1 MDVST
6 ATSVGDITSLSV
18 SFRRS
23 LRASNLSERTIRTY
37 LEAVDLFG
45 RFLATTG
52 MPTEVANIRREHVE
66 AFIEHLLSLWKPATA
81 NNRYRALQAF
91 FKWAVEE
98 GEVHE
103 SPMAKMRP
111 PKVPE
116 TLPPVLTDPELR
128 ALLEACT
135 GTQFEDRRDTALIR
149 LLLDTGARVAEV
161 ANLRLD
167 DLDLDS
173 GEVTVLGKGRRER
186 HLYLGTKAVKAVD
199 RYLRARA
206 SHAYSEEPWL
216 WLGQKG
222 HVTDSGIRQ
231 LLERR
236 GIEAGI
242 GAVNPHRFRHTFS
255 HKWLSAGG
263 SEADLM
269 RLTGW
274 RTRAMVTRYAA
285 SAADER
291 AKSAHR
297 PLSPG
302 DRL

>member
-1 MDVST
+1 
-6 ATSVGDITSLSV
+6 
-18 SFRRS
+18 
-23 LRASNLSERTIRTY
+23 
-37 LEAVDLFG
+37 
-45 RFLATTG
+45 
-52 MPTEVANIRREHVE
+52 MPSRVADIRREHVE
-66 AFIEHLLSLWKPATA
+66 SFIEHLLGLWKPATA

-98 GEVHE
+98 GEIHE
-103 SPMAKMRP
+103 SPMSKMRP

-116 TLPPVLTDPELR
+116 TLPPVLSDDELR
-128 ALLEACT
+128 ALLSAAS
-135 GTQFEDRRDTALIR
+135 GAGFEDRRDTALIR
-149 LLLDTGARVAEV
+149 TLLDTGARVAEV
-161 ANLRLD
+161 AGLRLEN
-167 DLDLDS
+167 LDLDA

-186 HLYLGTKAVKAVD
+186 HLYLGAKAVKATD
-199 RYLRARA
+199 RYLRVRA
-206 SHAYSEEPWL
+206 GHAHSEDPWL

-222 HVTDSGIRQ
+222 HMTDSGIRQ
-231 LLERR
+231 MLERR

-242 GAVNPHRFRHTFS
+242 GAVNPHRFRHTFA
-255 HKWLSAGG
+255 HQWLSGG
-263 SEADLM
+263 GTEADLM

-297 PLSPG
+297 RLSPG